1 MRRLLP
7 PLVAAVTLL
16 AGCGTNDRYAAINDI
31 PPPTTEPT
39 ATEDASTGTYTLDC
53 GRNEERH
60 LNADNVVVAPGQPNG
75 AHHTHEYVGNLTTD
89 HTSTDTTL
97 LAGGTTCAEGDLS
110 TYYWPVLRLT
120 DRPGTDAHSPGGGQ
134 HGNTGEVLPPAE
146 VQIRYTGS
154 PVSKVVA
161 PPRFTRLVTGDASAV
176 TSGGGTAQWSCEGI
190 PGHTDR
196 YPLCEGRR
204 VVRTFD
210 FPSCWDGRNTDS
222 TTHKSHTT
230 APARNG
236 VCPAGFFPIPH
247 LQLRVTYT
255 VPAGRPY
262 AIDSFPNQSRD
273 PRTDHAMHIN
283 LTPTPLMTKITTCLN
298 TNHHCP

>member
-7 PLVAAVTLL
+7 PLVAAVALL
-16 AGCGTNDRYAAINDI
+16 AGCGTDGSYVAIDDI
-31 PPPTTEPT
+31 PPHSTEPPV
-39 ATEDASTGTYTLDC
+39 TEDASTGTYTLDC
-53 GRNEERH
+53 GRNAERH

-97 LAGGTTCAEGDLS
+97 AAGATTCAEGDQS
-110 TYYWPVLRLT
+110 TYYWPVLRLI
-120 DRPGTDAHSPGGGQ
+120 DRPGHDAHAPGGGQ

-146 VQIRYTGS
+146 VQIRYSGS
-154 PVSKVVA
+154 PVSKVV
-161 PPRFTRLVTGDASAV
+161 PIPTFTRLVTGDASAL
-176 TSGGGTAQWSCEGI
+176 TSGSGTAHWSCEGT
-190 PGHTDR
+190 PGQTDR
-196 YPLCEGRR
+196 YPLCEGKR
-204 VVRTFD
+204 VVRTFT

-230 APARNG
+230 PPAPNG
-236 VCPAGFFPIPH
+236 VCPPGFFPIPR
-247 LQLRVTYT
+247 LQIRTTYA
-255 VPAGRPY
+255 VPKNRPY

-283 LTPTPLMTKITTCLN
+283 LTPPPLMTKITTCLN